1 MNAQADTTAS
11 LKHYSLKEVA
21 ELMKVSERTLHNY
34 IKFGRLKAV
43 KFGGRWKVAESTLEQ
58 IAHGKG

>member
-1 MNAQADTTAS
+1 MSAQADTTAS

-34 IKFGRLKAV
+34 IKSGRLKAV
-43 KFGGRWKVAESTLEQ
+43 KFGGRWKVA
-58 IAHGKG
+58 